1 MSIVASADAES
12 PELSDSVPDTF
23 LPGRRQHDAA
33 GLERVPPQDLG
44 AEQSVL
50 GGMILSQQAIDDVAS
65 VLREN
70 DFYRPAH
77 QMIFLTIVS
86 MRAKNE
92 PVDPITLTDELK
104 KAGTLSKVGGAAYLH
119 ELVQVVPTAANAEYY
134 AEIVRER
141 AVLRRLVEAGTRIVQ
156 MGYEGAGELDEITA
170 GAAAEILAVTEGR
183 NREDDFETPNST
195 LGGTLDLIQ
204 AAESGTGMTGVPTG
218 FKDLDALTNGLQPG
232 QIIVVAAR
240 PGMGKSTLAMDFAR
254 ACTMPRGKNGQP
266 IPGAGRPAAFITLEM
281 SIDELNMRCLSA
293 EGRVGL
299 HHLRSGT
306 LNEEGWAKLAGAV
319 QQYSEAPL
327 YINES
332 ARSFQEIQAKCRRL
346 KTRLPD
352 LAMIVI
358 DYLQLVTSGSK
369 RRADVREQEVAE
381 ISRGLKLLAKEL
393 HLPIVVLSQLNRGPE
408 MRQDKKPQVSDLRES
423 GSVEQD
429 ADMVIL
435 LYRDDAYEKE
445 SPRAGEADLIVGK
458 HRNGPTATIT
468 VAAQLHLSK
477 FVDMAQT

>member
-1 MSIVASADAES
+1 MAIVAPADTAGPDQS
-12 PELSDSVPDTF
+12 DNVPETF
-23 LPGRRQHDAA
+23 LPARRQQNSS
-33 GLERVPPQDLG
+33 GFERTPPQDLD

-50 GGMILSQQAIDDVAS
+50 GGMILSQLAIDEVS
-65 VLREN
+65 NVLAAD
-70 DFYRPAH
+70 DFYRPSH
-77 QMIFLTIVS
+77 EMIYSAIIA

-92 PVDPITLTDELK
+92 PVDPITLADELSK
-104 KAGTLSKVGGAAYLH
+104 SGDLAKVGGTSYLH
-119 ELVQVVPTAANAEYY
+119 TLVQAVPTAANAEHY

-141 AVLRRLVEAGTRIVQ
+141 AVLRRLVAAGTKIVH

-170 GAAAEILAVTEGR
+170 SAAAEIAAVTEGR
-183 NREDDFETPNST
+183 DRADDFHTPSST

-204 AAESGTGMTGVPTG
+204 AAESDTGMTGVPTG
-218 FKDLDALTNGLQPG
+218 FTDLDSLTNGFQPG
-232 QIIVVAAR
+232 QIIIVAGR

-254 ACTMPRGKNGQP
+254 ACTMPKGKNKQP

-293 EGRVGL
+293 EGTVAL

-306 LNEEGWAKLAGAV
+306 LDDDGWLQLAGAV
-319 QQYSEAPL
+319 KQYSEAPL

-332 ARSFQEIQAKCRRL
+332 ARSLQEIQAKCRRL
-346 KTRLPD
+346 KTRMPD

-358 DYLQLVTSGSK
+358 DYLQLVTTGNR
-369 RRADVREQEVAE
+369 RRAESREQEVSD
-381 ISRGLKLLAKEL
+381 ISRSLKLLAKEL
-393 HLPIVVLSQLNRGPE
+393 RLPIVVLSQLNRGPE
-408 MRQDKKPQVSDLRES
+408 MRQDKRPQVSDLRES

-445 SPRAGEADLIVGK
+445 SPRSGETDLIVGK

-468 VAAQLHLSK
+468 VASQLHYSR
-477 FVDMAQT
+477 FVDMAQA

>member
-1 MSIVASADAES
+1 MSIVAPADDPS
-12 PELSDSVPDTF
+12 PSEGIPETFVPA
-23 LPGRRQHDAA
+23 RRQHDSS
-33 GLERVPPQDLG
+33 GFDRTPPQDLE

-50 GGMILSQQAIDDVAS
+50 GGMILSQRAIDDVS
-65 VLREN
+65 NVLAAG

-77 QMIFLTIVS
+77 ETIFRAIVS

-92 PVDPITLTDELK
+92 PVDPITLAAELSK
-104 KAGTLSKVGGAAYLH
+104 DGDLSKVGGSPYLH
-119 ELVQVVPTAANAEYY
+119 ALVQAVPTAANAEYY

-141 AVLRRLVEAGTRIVQ
+141 AVLRRLVEAGTKIVQ
-156 MGYEGAGELDEITA
+156 MGYDGTGELNEITA
-170 GAAAEILAVTEGR
+170 SAAAEIMAVTEGR
-183 NREDDFETPNST
+183 DREDDFHTPSST

-204 AAESGTGMTGVPTG
+204 AAESGTGITGVPTG
-218 FKDLDALTNGLQPG
+218 FTDLDSLTNGFQPG

-254 ACTMPRGKNGQP
+254 ACTMPKSKNQQP

-293 EGRVGL
+293 EGKVAL

-306 LNEEGWAKLAGAV
+306 LDEAGWEKLASAV
-319 QQYSEAPL
+319 QQYNDAPL

-332 ARSFQEIQAKCRRL
+332 ARSLPEIQAKCRRL

-352 LAMIVI
+352 LALIVI
-358 DYLQLVTSGSK
+358 DYLQLVTAGGK
-369 RRADVREQEVAE
+369 RRSEVREQEVSD
-381 ISRGLKLLAKEL
+381 ISRNLKLLAKEL
-393 HLPIVVLSQLNRGPE
+393 HLPIVLLSQLNRGPE

-423 GSVEQD
+423 GSIEQD

-445 SPRAGEADLIVGK
+445 SPRSGEADLIVGK

-468 VAAQLHLSK
+468 VAAQLHYSR